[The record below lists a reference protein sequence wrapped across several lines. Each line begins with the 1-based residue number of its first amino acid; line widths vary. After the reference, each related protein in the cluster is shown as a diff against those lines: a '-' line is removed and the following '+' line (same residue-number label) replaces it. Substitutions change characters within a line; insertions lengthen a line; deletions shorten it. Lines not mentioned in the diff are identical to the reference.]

1 MVQSFPARPPK
12 IGFVLCRPVF
22 AYRPISE
29 LDHDR
34 SSRQIGGISAFYEKK
49 GG

>member
-12 IGFVLCRPVF
+12 ISFVLCRPVF
-22 AYRPISE
+22 ARRPISE

-34 SSRQIGGISAFYEKK
+34 FIRQIGEISGFCEKK